1 MIFLGDGRFA
11 FNSKYLIDIG
21 EEEPVEVSKLK
32 LYKFD
37 REERTAG
44 GATSS
49 RNERMC
55 LVPYEG
61 PKDEIG
67 NSSQGTAS
75 REPATLEEAKREVAE
90 ALKEIWQLPESERS
104 GAIKRLIRRWHP
116 DKNQHRESLANDV
129 TKFLLNEVE
138 RLKKGGVPG
147 YRPEADNSNQSSKG
161 PSRPTWNC
169 PEGPSTGSTWQD
181 APDFDEFFTRYGG
194 RRRRQQQ
201 RHRERRDADNENE
214 PANKNEAARWMRQAQ
229 DDLDA
234 ARCLFRSKHYSLAC
248 FQCQQAVEK
257 ALKALMFAKGRLK
270 KSDLEVHEVM
280 TLAYRASGLDPR
292 LRAISGMV
300 ARIQG
305 YYINTRYPHYQRD
318 FVQTSIPAEMFSQED
333 ADDAISKAA
342 EILQLL
348 RQVLN

>member
-1 MIFLGDGRFA
+1 
-11 FNSKYLIDIG
+11 
-21 EEEPVEVSKLK
+21 
-32 LYKFD
+32 
-37 REERTAG
+37 
-44 GATSS
+44 
-49 RNERMC
+49 MC

-61 PKDEIG
+61 PKDETG

-75 REPATLEEAKREVAE
+75 REPTTLEEAKREVAE

-104 GAIKRLIRRWHP
+104 SAIKRLIRRWHP
-116 DKNQHRESLANDV
+116 DKNKHRESFANEV
-129 TKFLLNEVE
+129 TKFLFNEVE

-147 YRPEADNSNQSSKG
+147 YRPEADNSNQSS
-161 PSRPTWNC
+161 R
-169 PEGPSTGSTWQD
+169 GPSTGSTWRD
-181 APDFDEFFTRYGG
+181 APDFDEFFTRYRGR
-194 RRRRQQQ
+194 RRRRQQ
-201 RHRERRDADNENE
+201 HYRERRDANNENE

-270 KSDLEVHEVM
+270 KSDLEDHEVM
-280 TLAYRASGLDPR
+280 TLAYRATRLDPR
-292 LRAISGMV
+292 LREISGTV

-305 YYINTRYPHYQRD
+305 YYTNTRYPRYQRG
-318 FVQTSIPAEMFSQED
+318 FFQTSIPAEMFSQGD

>member
-1 MIFLGDGRFA
+1 
-11 FNSKYLIDIG
+11 
-21 EEEPVEVSKLK
+21 
-32 LYKFD
+32 
-37 REERTAG
+37 
-44 GATSS
+44 
-49 RNERMC
+49 MC

-61 PKDEIG
+61 PEDETG
-67 NSSQGTAS
+67 NSNQGTAS

-104 GAIKRLIRRWHP
+104 SAIKRLIRRWHP
-116 DKNQHRESLANDV
+116 DKNQHRESFANEV
-129 TKFLLNEVE
+129 TKFLFNEVE
-138 RLKKGGVPG
+138 RLKKGGIPG
-147 YRPEADNSNQSSKG
+147 YPEADNSNQSSRG
-161 PSRPTWNC
+161 PSRPTSDY
-169 PEGPSTGSTWQD
+169 PKGTSTGSTWRD
-181 APDFDEFFTRYGG
+181 APDFDAFFTRCRG
-194 RRRRQQQ
+194 RARQRQ
-201 RHRERRDADNENE
+201 RHRERRDADNENEPADKNDNE

-234 ARCLFRSKHYSLAC
+234 ARCLFRSNHYSLSC

-270 KSDLEVHEVM
+270 KSDLEDHEVM

-305 YYINTRYPHYQRD
+305 YYTNTRYPHYQRG
-318 FVQTSIPAEMFSQED
+318 FFQTSIPAEMFSQED

>member
-1 MIFLGDGRFA
+1 
-11 FNSKYLIDIG
+11 
-21 EEEPVEVSKLK
+21 
-32 LYKFD
+32 
-37 REERTAG
+37 
-44 GATSS
+44 
-49 RNERMC
+49 MC

-61 PKDEIG
+61 PEDETG
-67 NSSQGTAS
+67 NSNQGTAS

-104 GAIKRLIRRWHP
+104 SAIKRLIRRWHP
-116 DKNQHRESLANDV
+116 DKNQHRESFANEV
-129 TKFLLNEVE
+129 TKFLFNEVE
-138 RLKKGGVPG
+138 RLKKGGIPG
-147 YRPEADNSNQSSKG
+147 YRPEADNSNQSSRE
-161 PSRPTWNC
+161 PSRPTSDY
-169 PEGPSTGSTWQD
+169 PKGTSTGSTWRD
-181 APDFDEFFTRYGG
+181 APDFDAFFTRCRG
-194 RRRRQQQ
+194 RARQRQ
-201 RHRERRDADNENE
+201 RHRERRDADNENEPANKNENE

-270 KSDLEVHEVM
+270 KSDLEDHEVM
-280 TLAYRASGLDPR
+280 TLAYRATRLDPR
-292 LRAISGMV
+292 LREISGTV

-305 YYINTRYPHYQRD
+305 YYTNTRYPRYQRG
-318 FVQTSIPAEMFSQED
+318 FFQTSIPAEMFSQGD